1 MDCEQ
6 CLKKVVKNLHYMN
19 VYCTFFYLAAAL
31 IAFFYGIFIK
41 DKKIFLLIGLCLT
54 IGAIIMALSIGYPH
68 SGWFIAALIT
78 TPLSVIILKIYFS
91 FLFIKKGDISKFIPV
106 FLVATFVATI
116 AIYIL
121 LIIEKYFLD
130 KLAKKYGLPSRDPED
145 PNKGLFGPIMAI
157 EKIDD
162 YEIYE
167 REVMK
172 LIYQSFFNLIIGIV
186 LCIIIFVTA
195 NVQYKYKFKDIVEY
209 IKNLPQNIYEKFFK
223 HSNNK

>member
-6 CLKKVVKNLHYMN
+6 SLKKVVKNLHYMN
-19 VYCTFFYLAAAL
+19 VYCVFFYLASAL

-41 DKKIFLLIGLCLT
+41 DKKILLLIGFFLI
-54 IGAIIMALSIGYPH
+54 IGAIIMALSVGYPH

-78 TPLSVIILKIYFS
+78 TPLSAIIIKIYFS
-91 FLFIKKGDISKFIPV
+91 FLFVKEGNISYFYIVFFI
-106 FLVATFVATI
+106 AIFVAII
-116 AIYIL
+116 AVYVL

-172 LIYQSFFNLIIGIV
+172 LIYQSFFNLIIGIL
-186 LCIIIFVTA
+186 LCIIVFVTA
-195 NVQYKYKFKDIVEY
+195 NVQYKFKFKDLVEY
-209 IKNLPQNIYEKFFK
+209 IKNIYKKIFK